1 MEQQAAPSARG
12 PPPPATILWE
22 LLAHINSLIVRTH
35 SRLNDSL
42 FVDEG
47 IVDQE
52 GRRGGQSVMT
62 GSCVLRL

>member
-1 MEQQAAPSARG
+1 MDGARALELWSSSLLLPPET
-12 PPPPATILWE
+12 PPPPILWE

-47 IVDQE
+47 IVD
-52 GRRGGQSVMT
+52 
-62 GSCVLRL
+62 